1 RDASRLLPDRF
12 QCNIHLLSPGLE
24 SGFSGLRGLE
34 RTSPVW
40 AQWLFVNA
48 YFIPFFSPMRNAS
61 ARGLGM
67 KVLFNNNLPTQTN
80 DVIINPINPEN
91 PETKRG
97 R

>member
-1 RDASRLLPDRF
+1 
-12 QCNIHLLSPGLE
+12 
-24 SGFSGLRGLE
+24 
-34 RTSPVW
+34 
-40 AQWLFVNA
+40 
-48 YFIPFFSPMRNAS
+48 MRNAS